1 MPHHGKLAIQFK
13 VLTSPDHD
21 PLGNPRRKTAGGR
34 HHVEVGST
42 AQLKVLH
49 ADPEAKI
56 QWSYSPPKLVNSR
69 TPPTKLVN
77 SRTPPKESSNNQ
89 IIEVDGVAFGQID
102 VTAQDMKSGQTAHLT
117 FFCGSVVIVGAD
129 NRYWHMFADG
139 SGGSVNPNHLLQPM
153 IENNVIVADM
163 TGAKEAQ
170 QKLKQVA
177 EPEPYVTCYLLNLAS
192 FKLDR

>member
-21 PLGNPRRKTAGGR
+21 PFGNPRRKTAGGR
-34 HHVEVGST
+34 HHLEVGST

-56 QWSYSPPKLVNSR
+56 QWSCSPP
-69 TPPTKLVN
+69 KLVN

-89 IIEVDGVAFGQID
+89 IIEVDGMAFGQID
-102 VTAQDMKSGQTAHLT
+102 VMAHDPESCQTAHLT

-139 SGGSVNPNHLLQPM
+139 SGGSVNPNHILQSM
-153 IENNVIVADM
+153 IENNVIVADI

-170 QKLKQVA
+170 QKLKHAA
-177 EPEPYVTCYLLNLAS
+177 EPEPYVTCYVLNLAS